1 MRRVGV
7 SVPVLAIFSIAA
19 ATSCGD
25 PLVSPS
31 PLLQATTTAAALE
44 TAEATASATP
54 GTTSLEQQPM
64 SVING
69 TALAVTMFVNGTM
82 IATLPAQTDRKFYPA
97 TLPER
102 PWDLEFT
109 TATGRVV
116 FDYHVEPGWPIHTAQ
131 PDGSTM
137 ITGWGNYIDLSC
149 GRLLILLDRPLPL
162 PAPGAGTPG
171 DCVA

>member
-82 IATLPAQTDRKFYPA
+82 MATLPAQTDRKFDPA
-97 TLPER
+97 ALPGR
-102 PWDLEFT
+102 PWDLGFK
-109 TATGRVV
+109 TAAGRVV
-116 FDYHVEPGWPIHTAQ
+116 LDYHVETGWPTETVQA
-131 PDGSTM
+131 DGSTM
-137 ITGWGNYIDLSC
+137 LTGWGKYVDLSC
-149 GRLLILLDRPLPL
+149 GRLLVLLDGFLPL
-162 PAPGAGTPG
+162 PAPGPGTPG